1 LTSSTR
7 GWQAHR
13 RRQYPEYPGLT
24 AVAHKEERLVY
35 TETPVAVVR
44 PGPELINEINDALK
58 FAGSQER
65 PLFHQ
70 TRS

>member
-1 LTSSTR
+1 
-7 GWQAHR
+7 
-13 RRQYPEYPGLT
+13 
-24 AVAHKEERLVY
+24 VAHKEERLVY